1 MLPKPHRLT
10 RSQDFTTVM
19 RQGARAGSRTQVVV
33 IHLRDSAGSEDWR
46 CGFVVSK
53 AVGNAVVR
61 HRVARRLRHLA
72 AELVAEAAAELPE
85 GTGLDVAIR
94 ALPASAEAE
103 HRHLSADMASGLRR
117 ALRKAQQ

>member
-33 IHLRDSAGSEDWR
+33 IQLRQSEDPGAWR

-53 AVGNAVVR
+53 AVGNAVIR

-72 AELVAEAAAELPE
+72 ADLIAETVGELPQ
-85 GTGLDVAIR
+85 GSGMDVVVR

-103 HRHLSADMASGLRR
+103 YEQLRADMASGLRR